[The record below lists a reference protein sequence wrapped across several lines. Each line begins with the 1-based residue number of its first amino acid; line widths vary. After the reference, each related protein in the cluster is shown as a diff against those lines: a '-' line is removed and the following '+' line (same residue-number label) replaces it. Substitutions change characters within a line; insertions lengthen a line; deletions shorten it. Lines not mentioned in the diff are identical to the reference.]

1 VAHQRGADGGRPERN
16 AGARARPGFGLP
28 LWSLALK
35 AAGLAGMLA
44 LAVHHPAAIGLAAA
58 ISLWVL
64 WSAYGVRG
72 GEGRWGRRPSGSV
85 RVRYLGG
92 HPDLPAPGVGWLRS
106 WPADGAAVLRVGGGS
121 VAFPLAAVQGV
132 ALTDGR
138 VEVPMRCRGPLAAVC
153 GRLLARG
160 TGRYCGLR
168 RHDRRDYA
176 IIDRS
181 RVVCDIARPHGHCRL
196 VLAGPRGGGED
207 IYLETLVLLRPVT
220 PRGHGAAGG
229 HRASGAAGGA

>member
-1 VAHQRGADGGRPERN
+1 MARQHPSDGRPDPGPGRS
-16 AGARARPGFGLP
+16 ARRGPGLS

-35 AAGLAGMLA
+35 AAGLAAMLA

-72 GEGRWGRRPSGSV
+72 ADARLGRRGPGAV

-92 HPDLPAPGVGWLRS
+92 HPDLPAPGTGWLRS
-106 WPADGAAVLRVGGGS
+106 WPADGAAVLRVGGAE

-138 VEVPMRCRGPLAAVC
+138 VEVPTRLRGPAAGLA

-160 TGRYCGLR
+160 VGRYCGLR
-168 RHDRRDYA
+168 RRDRRAYA
-176 IIDRS
+176 VIDRS

-207 IYLETLVLLRPVT
+207 IYLETLVLLRPSGA
-220 PRGHGAAGG
+220 RGHGATGG
-229 HRASGAAGGA
+229 HRTSGAAGGA

>member
-1 VAHQRGADGGRPERN
+1 MARQHPSEAGPGPQRGSRPRR
-16 AGARARPGFGLP
+16 GPGLP

-35 AAGLAGMLA
+35 SAGLAAMLA
-44 LAVHHPAAIGLAAA
+44 LSVHHPAAIGLAAA

-64 WSAYGVRG
+64 WSAYGMRG
-72 GEGRWGRRPSGSV
+72 GAPRLGRRAPGTV

-92 HPDLPAPGVGWLRS
+92 HPDLPSPGAGWLRS
-106 WPADGAAVLRVGGGS
+106 WPADGAAMLRVGGVE

-138 VEVPMRCRGPLAAVC
+138 VEVATHCRRPLSGLV
-153 GRLLARG
+153 GRLMARG
-160 TGRYCGLR
+160 VGRYCGLR
-168 RHDRRDYA
+168 RHERRDLA
-176 IIDRS
+176 VIDRS

-207 IYLETLVLLRPVT
+207 IYLETLVLLRPAAA
-220 PRGHGAAGG
+220 RGHGTAGG
-229 HRASGAAGGA
+229 HRTSGAAGGI